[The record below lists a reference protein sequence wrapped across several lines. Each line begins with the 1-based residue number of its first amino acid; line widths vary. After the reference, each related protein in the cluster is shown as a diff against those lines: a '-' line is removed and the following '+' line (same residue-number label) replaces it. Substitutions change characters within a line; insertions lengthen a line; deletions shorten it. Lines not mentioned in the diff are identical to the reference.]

1 MGLEGFSKHRLC
13 KMNEVMEGYV
23 ERGEVPGLV
32 TAVSRYGETHIH
44 SFGVK
49 TAGTHDSMR
58 QDTIFRIASMTK
70 PVTAVATMIL
80 IEDCKLRLDDP
91 IDEFLPELANRQVL
105 RSLESEV
112 DDTVPADRPI
122 TLRDLLTF
130 RAGLGLIMARPG
142 TYPIQAAVAQA
153 MGNPGPPKPQ
163 STPPPDEWLRRLGT
177 LPLLHQ
183 PGEKWLYHIGSEILG
198 ILISRVAGK
207 SLEAFMQ
214 ERIFGPL
221 GMKDTSFSVPPM
233 KIDRLATQYA
243 KNRQT
248 GEVEVLDPAKGG
260 EWSLPPIFES
270 GGSGLVSTVD
280 DYLAFGQMLI
290 GNGRLG
296 KERIL
301 SRASVMLMTTDQ
313 LTPEQKSKPGFVKG
327 FFDDQ
332 GWGFGLSV
340 QTRRTNLAGT
350 VGRFG
355 WDGGYGT
362 SWAADPDENMQG
374 VLLTQMAWTS
384 PDPPKICKDFW
395 TSAYQAF
402 GE

>member
-1 MGLEGFSKHRLC
+1 MDLQGFSKERLC
-13 KMNEVMEGYV
+13 RLDEVMEGYV
-23 ERGEVPGLV
+23 ERGEIPGLV
-32 TAVSRYGETHIH
+32 TAVSRYGETHIQ

-49 TAGTHDSMR
+49 TTGER
-58 QDTIFRIASMTK
+58 EPIRRDTIFRIASMSK
-70 PVTAVATMIL
+70 PVTAVAAMIL
-80 IEDCKLRLDDP
+80 VEDCRLRLDDP
-91 IDEFLPELANRQVL
+91 VDEFLPELANRQVL
-105 RSLESEV
+105 RSMESEP
-112 DDTVPADRPI
+112 DDTVPAERPI

-130 RAGLGLIMARPG
+130 RSGHGIVMAMPG
-142 TYPIQAAVAQA
+142 TYPIQAAIAEA

-163 STPPPDEWLRRLGT
+163 STPAPDEWMKRLGT

-183 PGEKWLYHIGSEILG
+183 PGEKWLYHVGSEILG
-198 ILISRVAGK
+198 VLISRAAGK

-221 GMKDTSFSVPPM
+221 GMKDTSFTVPLA

-243 KNRQT
+243 RNRQT

-260 EWSLPPIFES
+260 EWSLPAVFES

-280 DYLAFGQMLI
+280 DFLAFGQMLL

-301 SRASVMLMTTDQ
+301 SRPSVLLMTTDQ
-313 LTPEQKSKPGFVKG
+313 LTPEQKAKSGLTKG
-327 FFDDQ
+327 FFDDH
-332 GWGFGLSV
+332 GWGFGMSV

-362 SWAADPDENMQG
+362 SWAADPDEDMQG

-384 PDPPKICKDFW
+384 PDPPKVCKDFW
-395 TSAYQAF
+395 TAAYQAF
-402 GE
+402 AE